1 MLFDLKKFVATNPEK
16 FERGIS
22 RIEIVGLLVTMIGVV
37 LMTKKISVGNTMLI
51 AGLSTL
57 AWVYMLLGATASE
70 IFKLQASRTFS
81 IAMQISYTA
90 LAVTMMGMLFTM
102 MRWPGAA
109 VMMQAGCIV
118 TGVMFAYSTYKMYLG
133 KVDDEA
139 HRTIINNLIVRMLPA
154 LLVAAVL
161 IMLYL
166 KK

>member
-1 MLFDLKKFVATNPEK
+1 MLFDLKKFVATSPEK

-22 RIEIVGLLVTMIGVV
+22 RIEIVGLLVTMIGVA
-37 LMTKKISVGNTMLI
+37 LMTKKIPAGYSLLNI
-51 AGLSTL
+51 GLSTL
-57 AWVYMLLGATASE
+57 AAVYLFLGVTTTE
-70 IFKLQASRTFS
+70 IFKLQSNRSFA

-90 LAVTMMGMLFTM
+90 LAVTMMGMLFTLM
-102 MRWPGAA
+102 HWPGAA
-109 VMMQAGCIV
+109 VMMQAGGIV
-118 TGVMFAYSTYKMYLG
+118 TGLMFAYCTYKMYFG

-139 HRTIINNLIVRMLPA
+139 HRVIINNLIVRMLPA